1 MSERSTSTADRSSRD
16 RRRQLKAL
24 LRKKAEA
31 SRSFPLS
38 FAQERLWILDRLD
51 PGNPVYCIPMAMRL
65 RGPLDVDAL
74 HRTLTELVARHE
86 SLRTK
91 IVSAGDQ
98 PMQVVE
104 PAQPQMLT
112 VVDLEHVEPAQREA
126 EAVARAQRE
135 ACKPFRLDEAP
146 LFRALLLRFSASEH
160 ILVVVMHH
168 IISDDWSMA
177 VLFREVALLYKAFCA
192 GQPSPLG
199 PLPVQY
205 ADYAVWQRQR
215 LQGEPL
221 QRLLDYWRER
231 LRDVVPLDL
240 PTDQSRGLQL
250 ELAGSTEEM
259 QLPPA
264 LLAGLRELGRREGAT
279 LYMTLLAAFQV
290 LLYRY
295 SGQEDF
301 TVGSPIAGRLGKE
314 TEGLVGFFVNTLVL
328 RAELA
333 GDPSFRSLL
342 RRTRQTALDAF
353 QHQELPFERLVD
365 ALNPEREGN
374 RNPLF
379 QVMFTLLSA
388 PWPELTVAGLAL
400 SVIPLETG
408 TSMFELSFTMRE
420 QREGLAISAEY
431 RTGLFRAETI
441 RRMLKHF
448 QVLVEGIVAQP
459 DLAVAQ
465 LPLLDE
471 PERRQLL
478 VGWND
483 TARDY
488 PTGPC
493 VHDFFHRQVEQ
504 TPEATALIDGPRQW
518 SYRELDER
526 ANRLAHFLERR
537 GVGPDHLVA
546 VRLTRSAELIVAIL
560 GVLKAGGAY
569 LPLEPELPAQR
580 LQFTLEDSGAD
591 ILLTQQALRG
601 NLPEGLRHVICLDAD
616 WQEIAACPAEP
627 PVGRTTGEHLAYVIY
642 TSGSTGRPKGVMI
655 EHRALVNYTQAAI
668 EQYGITAADRV
679 LQFAA
684 ASFDAHVEEVFPCL
698 ARGGTLVLRDD
709 EMLDCRT
716 FLERCRQ
723 WQLTF
728 VTLPT
733 AFWHELTLAI
743 AAEGLAVP
751 ETLRLLVIGGEQ
763 AAPERVAAWFR
774 CVGSR
779 VRLLNTYGP
788 TESTVVATAAELAR
802 GDGQEKRVPIGRPLG
817 NVRAYVLDRC
827 RQPVPI
833 GVPGELHIGGASL
846 ARGYLHRPELTE
858 ERFLP
863 EVFAAKAGARM
874 YKTGDVVRWRSDGRL
889 EFVGRTDQQVKIRGF
904 RIEPGEVEQV
914 LREHPALAGAAV
926 VVRGRAAGDL
936 QLAAYTVARPDETVS
951 PADLRQFLGQR
962 LPKFMIPAAFVAL
975 DALPMTASGKLDRRA
990 LPEPDWSGQ
999 GAARE
1004 GEFVAPRTAAEQQL
1018 AAIWSEVL
1026 HLERVGAQD
1035 NFFDLGGHSLLAVQV
1050 VSRINRELNL
1060 SIPLRDLFEA
1070 PTLAALAQRV
1080 EAARQAGSRANL
1092 PPIRPVP
1099 GNVPLPMS
1107 YSQEPFWVISHLEQ
1121 GPPPYAMHDVD
1132 QLNGFLDVPALER
1145 AFNEL
1150 LRRHE
1155 SLRTTFAEVGR
1166 DLVQVIAP
1174 YQPQPLRVV
1183 DMSLLPAETRRD
1195 EVRRYARAQ
1204 SRRPI
1209 DLAKGPL
1216 VRVEL
1221 VKLAEE
1227 EHLLLVGMHH
1237 IIFDGWS
1244 MTVLAREM
1252 FTAYLALAAGLPPPL
1267 PELPIQYADYA
1278 VWQRQRLQ
1286 GEVLDRLRGY
1296 WLRKLKDL
1304 PALELLRDRPRP
1316 EVRTT
1321 HSAVVVQQLSK
1332 PLNQAIERLSGEE
1345 GATKFMT
1352 LLAAYQILLCQESGQ
1367 EDFAVSTPVAGRLRP
1382 ETENVI
1388 GCFLND
1394 LVLRADLS
1402 GDPSFRQ
1409 LLGRVR
1415 ETVLQAFDH
1424 QEMPFMRLVRELN
1437 PPRDPRRRTLVQ
1449 TELIF
1454 HNAPRTSGQSAG
1466 LDWKETAGETEA
1478 EGADFD
1484 LCLEAGDNEQGLH
1497 LRLCYHADLFDETT
1511 AVGMLRHF
1519 QEVLEAATTDPDQR
1533 LSHLPGGKVG
1543 GAVLPAAAPAARPAP
1558 QYVAPR
1564 SPLERQLAAIWADL
1578 LQRERVGI
1586 HDHFFE
1592 LGGDSLL
1599 AVQAMLRVQA
1609 ICGTRLPAATL
1620 FAVPTVAAWTQ
1631 RIEAATRA
1639 ETPGCPHNDLAGFW
1653 EKGDRHHLC
1662 EAPSG
1667 PFRQMVPVTFFP
1679 PAAASPQPRGARQQS
1694 LVPLRT
1700 DGAATPLCCFHGL
1713 GGHVAGFLPLAESL
1727 AEARPVYGLQ
1737 AQGLGDDQPPHDRI
1751 EAMAE
1756 CYLREIRQV
1765 QPCGPYLLAGWSM
1778 GGLIALE
1785 AASRLQAAG
1794 EEVALVALL
1803 DSYLSDKDLSAQDLN
1818 DGSAIRW
1825 LAPHL
1830 NLPLAELTALPADE
1844 QWQRIAERAKLAG
1857 GVGANEIRR
1866 LAEVCRAHLS
1876 AMEAYVPRTYQGRAV
1891 LFRAQEGGGPDP
1903 RWKSLC
1909 PRLCVETVPGNHYSM
1924 LRKPHAGALAARL
1937 GAYLQ
1942 ETAVPGPAAR
1952 NP

>member
-1 MSERSTSTADRSSRD
+1 M
-16 RRRQLKAL
+16 
-24 LRKKAEA
+24 
-31 SRSFPLS
+31 
-38 FAQERLWILDRLD
+38 
-51 PGNPVYCIPMAMRL
+51 
-65 RGPLDVDAL
+65 

-231 LRDVVPLDL
+231 LRDVAPLDL

-655 EHRALVNYTQAAI
+655 EHR
-668 EQYGITAADRV
+668 
-679 LQFAA
+679 
-684 ASFDAHVEEVFPCL
+684 
-698 ARGGTLVLRDD
+698 
-709 EMLDCRT
+709 
-716 FLERCRQ
+716 
-723 WQLTF
+723 
-728 VTLPT
+728 
-733 AFWHELTLAI
+733 
-743 AAEGLAVP
+743 
-751 ETLRLLVIGGEQ
+751 
-763 AAPERVAAWFR
+763 
-774 CVGSR
+774 
-779 VRLLNTYGP
+779 
-788 TESTVVATAAELAR
+788 
-802 GDGQEKRVPIGRPLG
+802 
-817 NVRAYVLDRC
+817 
-827 RQPVPI
+827 
-833 GVPGELHIGGASL
+833 
-846 ARGYLHRPELTE
+846 
-858 ERFLP
+858 
-863 EVFAAKAGARM
+863 
-874 YKTGDVVRWRSDGRL
+874 RW
-889 EFVGRTDQQVKIRGF
+889 
-904 RIEPGEVEQV
+904 
-914 LREHPALAGAAV
+914 
-926 VVRGRAAGDL
+926 
-936 QLAAYTVARPDETVS
+936 
-951 PADLRQFLGQR
+951 
-962 LPKFMIPAAFVAL
+962 
-975 DALPMTASGKLDRRA
+975 
-990 LPEPDWSGQ
+990 
-999 GAARE
+999 
-1004 GEFVAPRTAAEQQL
+1004 
-1018 AAIWSEVL
+1018 
-1026 HLERVGAQD
+1026 
-1035 NFFDLGGHSLLAVQV
+1035 
-1050 VSRINRELNL
+1050 
-1060 SIPLRDLFEA
+1060 
-1070 PTLAALAQRV
+1070 
-1080 EAARQAGSRANL
+1080 
-1092 PPIRPVP
+1092 
-1099 GNVPLPMS
+1099 
-1107 YSQEPFWVISHLEQ
+1107 
-1121 GPPPYAMHDVD
+1121 
-1132 QLNGFLDVPALER
+1132 
-1145 AFNEL
+1145 
-1150 LRRHE
+1150 
-1155 SLRTTFAEVGR
+1155 
-1166 DLVQVIAP
+1166 
-1174 YQPQPLRVV
+1174 
-1183 DMSLLPAETRRD
+1183 
-1195 EVRRYARAQ
+1195 
-1204 SRRPI
+1204 
-1209 DLAKGPL
+1209 
-1216 VRVEL
+1216 
-1221 VKLAEE
+1221 
-1227 EHLLLVGMHH
+1227 
-1237 IIFDGWS
+1237 
-1244 MTVLAREM
+1244 
-1252 FTAYLALAAGLPPPL
+1252 
-1267 PELPIQYADYA
+1267 
-1278 VWQRQRLQ
+1278 
-1286 GEVLDRLRGY
+1286 
-1296 WLRKLKDL
+1296 
-1304 PALELLRDRPRP
+1304 
-1316 EVRTT
+1316 
-1321 HSAVVVQQLSK
+1321 
-1332 PLNQAIERLSGEE
+1332 
-1345 GATKFMT
+1345 
-1352 LLAAYQILLCQESGQ
+1352 
-1367 EDFAVSTPVAGRLRP
+1367 
-1382 ETENVI
+1382 
-1388 GCFLND
+1388 
-1394 LVLRADLS
+1394 
-1402 GDPSFRQ
+1402 
-1409 LLGRVR
+1409 
-1415 ETVLQAFDH
+1415 
-1424 QEMPFMRLVRELN
+1424 
-1437 PPRDPRRRTLVQ
+1437 
-1449 TELIF
+1449 
-1454 HNAPRTSGQSAG
+1454 
-1466 LDWKETAGETEA
+1466 
-1478 EGADFD
+1478 
-1484 LCLEAGDNEQGLH
+1484 
-1497 LRLCYHADLFDETT
+1497 
-1511 AVGMLRHF
+1511 
-1519 QEVLEAATTDPDQR
+1519 
-1533 LSHLPGGKVG
+1533 
-1543 GAVLPAAAPAARPAP
+1543 
-1558 QYVAPR
+1558 
-1564 SPLERQLAAIWADL
+1564 
-1578 LQRERVGI
+1578 
-1586 HDHFFE
+1586 
-1592 LGGDSLL
+1592 
-1599 AVQAMLRVQA
+1599 
-1609 ICGTRLPAATL
+1609 
-1620 FAVPTVAAWTQ
+1620 
-1631 RIEAATRA
+1631 
-1639 ETPGCPHNDLAGFW
+1639 
-1653 EKGDRHHLC
+1653 
-1662 EAPSG
+1662 
-1667 PFRQMVPVTFFP
+1667 
-1679 PAAASPQPRGARQQS
+1679 
-1694 LVPLRT
+1694 
-1700 DGAATPLCCFHGL
+1700 
-1713 GGHVAGFLPLAESL
+1713 
-1727 AEARPVYGLQ
+1727 
-1737 AQGLGDDQPPHDRI
+1737 
-1751 EAMAE
+1751 
-1756 CYLREIRQV
+1756 
-1765 QPCGPYLLAGWSM
+1765 
-1778 GGLIALE
+1778 
-1785 AASRLQAAG
+1785 
-1794 EEVALVALL
+1794 
-1803 DSYLSDKDLSAQDLN
+1803 
-1818 DGSAIRW
+1818 
-1825 LAPHL
+1825 
-1830 NLPLAELTALPADE
+1830 
-1844 QWQRIAERAKLAG
+1844 
-1857 GVGANEIRR
+1857 
-1866 LAEVCRAHLS
+1866 
-1876 AMEAYVPRTYQGRAV
+1876 
-1891 LFRAQEGGGPDP
+1891 
-1903 RWKSLC
+1903 
-1909 PRLCVETVPGNHYSM
+1909 
-1924 LRKPHAGALAARL
+1924 
-1937 GAYLQ
+1937 
-1942 ETAVPGPAAR
+1942 
-1952 NP
+1952 